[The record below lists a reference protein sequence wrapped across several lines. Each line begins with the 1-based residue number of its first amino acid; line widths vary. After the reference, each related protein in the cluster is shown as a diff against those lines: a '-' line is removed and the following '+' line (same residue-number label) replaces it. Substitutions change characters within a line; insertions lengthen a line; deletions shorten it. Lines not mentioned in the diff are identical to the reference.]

1 MENLKQTPEHRQQS
15 TRPMA
20 GKSSSTE
27 PRWLIVGADTGGTFT
42 DLIAI
47 VMHDEEQPPLT
58 VAHKVLSTPDDPG
71 RAVLQGLH
79 ELLIR
84 LGITEY
90 RRILLVHGSTVAT
103 NALLERRGVPTA
115 FITTAGFEDLLHIGR
130 QHRAELYNLQPQP
143 KAPLIPAARCFGVAE
158 RMDASGNPL
167 VALTRAEAER
177 IASAV
182 AASGVESAAV
192 CLLFSFRNPA
202 HEIMLTAALEERGIH
217 VSPSHRVLPEHREY
231 ERASTTAINAY
242 VSPLMQRYLRR
253 LEQNVA
259 AQGVKHLRIMQS
271 NGGSISAAQAGSEAV
286 HTVLSGPAGGVVGAQ
301 AAAMRA
307 GFSRVITF
315 DMGGTSTDV
324 CLVPGQVQVTTEGEI
339 DGLPVRVPIL
349 PIHTV
354 GAGGGSIAYLDAGGA
369 LRVGPRSAGANPGP
383 ACYGLG
389 GTQPTVTDAHVVLNR
404 LPAEG
409 FLGGRLR
416 LDVAAA
422 RRAVGRLGDTLGADI
437 DETAWGII
445 QVANIQMERALRVIS
460 IEKGYDPSDFA
471 LISFGGAGGLHAC
484 DLAGNLGIPQVI
496 VPAHPGVLS
505 AWGMAVADIVK
516 TYSQGLPGLLR
527 SAVLDQAQSVLQ
539 ALLNRAVE
547 DLATESGSGNAF
559 ADMHSR
565 RTMFFAPAL
574 DLRYVGQSF
583 EITVPLPQMQS
594 NDANRPPQQP
604 QLDADRLLDAFHQA
618 HERLYG
624 HRFTDPVELVA
635 VRLRAWLPG
644 VAHLLP
650 KAKAAECSAAEKTAP
665 LPACLRTV
673 HAYIGTGRTKTPV
686 WAREQLA
693 PGMTLVGP
701 AIIVE
706 DHATTVVRDGDRVN
720 VDSNRNLIITL
731 NRAL

>member
-1 MENLKQTPEHRQQS
+1 MENLKQMHEQTAQS
-15 TRPMA
+15 IKPL
-20 GKSSSTE
+20 
-27 PRWLIVGADTGGTFT
+27 WLIVGADTGGTFT
-42 DLIAI
+42 DLIAMVI
-47 VMHDEEQPPLT
+47 QDEGQPPLT

-71 RAVLQGLH
+71 RAVLQGFQ
-79 ELLIR
+79 ELLAR
-84 LGITEY
+84 LGISDFSRT
-90 RRILLVHGSTVAT
+90 LLVHGSTVAT

-115 FITTAGFEDLLHIGR
+115 FITTAGFEDILQIGR
-130 QHRAELYNLQPQP
+130 QHRTELYNLQPHP
-143 KAPLIPAARCFGVAE
+143 KAPLIPAERCFGVNE
-158 RMDASGNPL
+158 RLDAAGNPI
-167 VALTRAEAER
+167 VPLTRAEVER
-177 IASAV
+177 IA
-182 AASGVESAAV
+182 AAAAESGVESAAI
-192 CLLFSFRNPA
+192 CLLFSFRNLT
-202 HEIMLTAALEERGIH
+202 HESMLAAALQEQGIH
-217 VSPSHRVLPEHREY
+217 VSPSHKVLPEHREY

-242 VSPLMQRYLRR
+242 VSPLMQQYLQR

-259 AQGVKHLRIMQS
+259 AQGVENLRIMQS
-271 NGGSISAAQAGSEAV
+271 NGGSISAAQAGNEAV

-307 GFSRVITF
+307 GFSHVITL

-354 GAGGGSIAYLDAGGA
+354 GAGGGSIAYVDAGGA

-416 LDVAAA
+416 LDVEAA
-422 RRAVGRLGDTLGADI
+422 RRAVAQLASVLNAGI

-460 IEKGYDPSDFA
+460 IEKGFDPSDFA

-484 DLAGNLGIPQVI
+484 DLAASLGIPQVI

-516 TYSQGLPGLLR
+516 TYSQGLPGLLD
-527 SAVLDQAQSVLQ
+527 SAVLNEARSGLQ
-539 ALLNRAVE
+539 ALINQAAAELMAEGGRAE
-547 DLATESGSGNAF
+547 ANAS
-559 ADMHSR
+559 ASNNSDR
-565 RTMFFAPAL
+565 VVYFAPAL

-583 EITVPLPQMQS
+583 EISIPLPQLRS
-594 NDANRPPQQP
+594 DRANLPPQLS
-604 QLDADRLLDAFHQA
+604 QLDADELLDAFHRT

-624 HRFTDPVELVA
+624 HRFADPVELVA

-644 VAHLLP
+644 VGHMLP
-650 KAKAAECSAAEKTAP
+650 KAKAADEPAAQAT
-665 LPACLRTV
+665 LPPPCLRTES
-673 HAYIGTGRTKTPV
+673 AYIGSGRTETPI
-686 WAREQLA
+686 WSREQLG
-693 PGMTLVGP
+693 PGMSLTGP

-706 DHATTVVRDGDRVN
+706 EHATTVLRSGDRATVDGYGNIIVTVN
-720 VDSNRNLIITL
+720 EN
-731 NRAL
+731 